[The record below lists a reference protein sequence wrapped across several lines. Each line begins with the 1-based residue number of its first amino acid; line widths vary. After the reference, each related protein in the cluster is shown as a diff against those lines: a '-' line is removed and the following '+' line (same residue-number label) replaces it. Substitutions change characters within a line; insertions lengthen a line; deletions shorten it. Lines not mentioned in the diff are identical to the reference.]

1 MSAVA
6 DEKKLLKI
14 VRSLPSERVAQ
25 LIDYARFLQVYSG
38 SSIEEADLDE
48 LDEALW
54 DQQFADSADVLQ
66 QMAEKALA
74 EHRAGK
80 TKPLEPDKL

>member
-54 DQQFADSADVLQ
+54 DRQFADSADVLQ

-74 EHRAGK
+74 EHRVGK

>member
-54 DQQFADSADVLQ
+54 DRQFADSADVLQ